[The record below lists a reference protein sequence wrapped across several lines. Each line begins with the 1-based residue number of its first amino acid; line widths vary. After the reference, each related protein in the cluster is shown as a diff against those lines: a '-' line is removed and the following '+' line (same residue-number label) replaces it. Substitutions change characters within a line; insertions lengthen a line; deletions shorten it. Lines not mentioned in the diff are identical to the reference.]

1 MLFSQ
6 DIGIDLGTAN
16 THVFVKGKEIV
27 MKKIQYLQTITTAE
41 ALIDNRVHSMC
52 IKALGLKKVSIN
64 TLQEVII
71 VLYNELRKKID
82 ELKDKNKPCQIAI
95 RFNRARKQDITQYKE
110 NITQIAILEYK
121 ASELHNI
128 IMFDEI

>member
-1 MLFSQ
+1 
-6 DIGIDLGTAN
+6 
-16 THVFVKGKEIV
+16 
-27 MKKIQYLQTITTAE
+27 MKKIQYLQAITTAE

-52 IKALGLKKVSIN
+52 IKALGLKKVSVN

-82 ELKDKNKPCQIAI
+82 KLNDSNRPCQIAI
-95 RFNRARKQDITQYKE
+95 RFNRAQKQDIAQYKE
-110 NITQIAILEYK
+110 NITQIAILKHK
-121 ASELHNI
+121 ASELYNI

>member
-1 MLFSQ
+1 
-6 DIGIDLGTAN
+6 
-16 THVFVKGKEIV
+16 
-27 MKKIQYLQTITTAE
+27 
-41 ALIDNRVHSMC
+41 MC
-52 IKALGLKKVSIN
+52 IKALGLKKISIN

-82 ELKDKNKPCQIAI
+82 KLNDSNRPYQIAI
-95 RFNRARKQDITQYKE
+95 RFNRAKKQDIMQYEE
-110 NITQIAILEYK
+110 NTKQIAILEYK

>member
-1 MLFSQ
+1 
-6 DIGIDLGTAN
+6 
-16 THVFVKGKEIV
+16 
-27 MKKIQYLQTITTAE
+27 MKKIQYFQAIITAE

-52 IKALGLKKVSIN
+52 IKALGLKKISIN

-82 ELKDKNKPCQIAI
+82 KLNDSNRPYQIAI
-95 RFNRARKQDITQYKE
+95 RFNRAKKQDIMQYEE
-110 NITQIAILEYK
+110 NTKQIAILEYK